1 MLTLI
6 TNGEVAPVTEN
17 TARILNLSHK
27 ELRRDS
33 LEIVHVLSRG
43 VFMVRDGE
51 PVVREQFLESSSR
64 EIHLV
69 GEKASNGA
77 E

>member
-17 TARILNLSHK
+17 TAR
-27 ELRRDS
+27 
-33 LEIVHVLSRG
+33 
-43 VFMVRDGE
+43 
-51 PVVREQFLESSSR
+51 
-64 EIHLV
+64 EIHLA
-69 GEKASNGA
+69 GEKASDDA